1 MTTAPQTP
9 DSPSADGSTLDPAL
23 DPALDPDTP
32 SAEPETGLL
41 AELSVPIVM
50 AAFAIYLFV
59 GIVTMK
65 LPEGTSFPGPRFVPA
80 ILAAGIAVLV
90 VVQVIAVLRRHS
102 PLAPDRTRPAGR
114 DETEGIAGTVTRRVG
129 IAWGPFAWAVGGFA
143 VFAVT
148 LPYLGW
154 ILGGALLFW
163 CVSRSFGSRRPLM
176 DVVVALAVSSV
187 AYICFDMA
195 LGLALPSGLLGGGF

>member
-1 MTTAPQTP
+1 MSTTPHTP
-9 DSPSADGSTLDPAL
+9 GA
-23 DPALDPDTP
+23 PDTEP
-32 SAEPETGLL
+32 GASSAEPETGLL

-50 AAFAIYLFV
+50 AAFAIYLLV

-65 LPEGTSFPGPRFVPA
+65 LPEGTSFPGPRFVPE
-80 ILAAGIAVLV
+80 ILAGSIAVLV
-90 VVQVIAVLRRHS
+90 IVQVVSVLRRHS
-102 PLAPDRTRPAGR
+102 PLALDRTRPAGR

-154 ILGGALLFW
+154 ILGGGLLFW

-176 DVVVALAVSSV
+176 DVVIALAVSSV